1 MDELERLAAGK
12 YLRLTTFRK
21 SGVAV
26 PTPVWVARDGDH
38 LYVTTQADSGKAKRL
53 RNNSQV
59 TLAPCDMRGNPT
71 GPEVAGT
78 AVLLDQAGT
87 AKVGGLMA
95 KRYGLMYH
103 ALTLRQKFS
112 RGAGSVGIEISV
124 GQQDSPPAPSTAA
137 TE

>member
-1 MDELERLAAGK
+1 
-12 YLRLTTFRK
+12 
-21 SGVAV
+21 
-26 PTPVWVARDGDH
+26 
-38 LYVTTQADSGKAKRL
+38 
-53 RNNSQV
+53 
-59 TLAPCDMRGNPT
+59 MRGNPT

-124 GQQDSPPAPSTAA
+124 GQQDSPPAPRPLQPSDQSPCVPVGVVTIRDPNA
-137 TE
+137 TILGHTRVMVTVCRHRR